1 MYVAQQTSFE
11 IMEIVWDLKIW
22 EFYQEI
28 WATWIGTQLRILL
41 TLSSLWQEISEKYI

>member
-28 WATWIGTQLRILL
+28 WATWIDMWLRILL
-41 TLSSLWQEISEKYI
+41 TLSSLWLEILEKYL